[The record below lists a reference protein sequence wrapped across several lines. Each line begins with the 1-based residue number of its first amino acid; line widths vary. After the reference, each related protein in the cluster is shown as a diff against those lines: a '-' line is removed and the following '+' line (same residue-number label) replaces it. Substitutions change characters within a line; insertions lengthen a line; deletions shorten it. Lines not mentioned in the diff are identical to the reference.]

1 MLIKYKKI
9 HFLIEIVATVEW
21 RHRFLKSLAR
31 VVFLLMWEGMLCC
44 CTYRIQKYRQRF
56 SFPPHRKH
64 TPGVFFKKPRNFSWK
79 FFLLSFFRCCCF
91 KCHCRFVYYK
101 EASEYVFNWCYS
113 FPRPSAGIFH
123 LKKKGQIV
131 PPPPIWCFWSSL
143 ATECQSLTLR
153 RLNVALYQLNFLS
166 KNIY

>member
-9 HFLIEIVATVEW
+9 HFLIEIGATVEW

-113 FPRPSAGIFH
+113 FQRPSAGIFH
-123 LKKKGQIV
+123 LKKKRTNRTSSAHLVFLKLVSDRMPIINFETPECRAV
-131 PPPPIWCFWSSL
+131 P
-143 ATECQSLTLR
+143 TK
-153 RLNVALYQLNFLS
+153 LS
-166 KNIY
+166 F